1 MSITID
7 KRGKLIVKK
16 GEKIYYQIKP
26 KLEKKFDP
34 SYYVTIEVNSGKY
47 FVGKTSIEALHKA
60 QKVFPK
66 KQFFLAQVGR
76 VTGLLYES
84 ISR

>member
-1 MSITID
+1 MSTTID

-47 FVGKTSIEALHKA
+47 FVGKTSIEAIEKA
-60 QKVFPK
+60 KKAFPR
-66 KQFFLAQVGR
+66 KQFFMARVGR
-76 VTGLLYES
+76 LADYML
-84 ISR
+84 